1 MTGQSLASWL
11 ARFIALWVLMFL
23 ASGIPFSV
31 IGMMYGSF
39 SATLA
44 AIILASLLHMWK
56 PRDHLKSLL
65 VIYVVLGILS
75 GLFIIQIANA
85 G

>member
-1 MTGQSLASWL
+1 
-11 ARFIALWVLMFL
+11 
-23 ASGIPFSV
+23 
-31 IGMMYGSF
+31 MYGSF
-39 SATLA
+39 SYTLA
-44 AIILASLLHMWK
+44 AVICASLLHMWK
-56 PRDHLKSLL
+56 PREHLKTLL